1 MLPLGEETVTA
12 LCTFTRH
19 FDERP
24 ADLADQIL
32 IQSDNKQVRW
42 PAWFALN
49 GLSAPSHGGSD
60 STGASSR
67 PRGMG

>member
-49 GLSAPSHGGSD
+49 GLSAP
-60 STGASSR
+60 
-67 PRGMG
+67 